1 MITNYKRIKMIL
13 AVILVA
19 NLAVAAAKIILG
31 LIIKSSSMTA
41 DGFHSVSDGASNVV
55 ALVGI
60 YFASKPQDKDHPYGH
75 HKIETIA
82 ALAIGV
88 LLSVVGSQIVLTS
101 IEKFS
106 QPVVPSVTTLS
117 LVVMVATLIINILVA
132 TYEEKE
138 GKRLGSGILISDAK
152 HTKSDIFI
160 TIGVLVALLA
170 IRLGLH
176 PIIDPIVSL
185 VVAFFIFKAA
195 FEIFKENIN
204 VLIDAAPIDNAI
216 IRDKVLQMEG
226 VQDVHDVRSRGLDY
240 KMDIDMHVLVDPLMS
255 VQEAHRL
262 QHHIEEELRK
272 DINENADV
280 LIHIEPF
287 TLEQSSKATLIK

>member
-117 LVVMVATLIINILVA
+117 VVVMVATLIINILVA

-185 VVAFFIFKAA
+185 AVAFFIFKAA